1 MPNKAN
7 ARKALRQAEKRT
19 ARNKVVKD
27 AYKSAIKTVKKAV
40 ATGEK
45 DLKEQLRLA
54 QKRLDKAAKKG
65 VIKKNTA
72 ARKLSRLAKHVKTAV
87 AK

>member
-7 ARKALRQAEKRT
+7 ARKALRQAEKKA
-19 ARNKVVKD
+19 ARNKIVKD
-27 AYKSAIKTVKKAV
+27 AYKSAMKTVKKAV
-40 ATGEK
+40 SAGEK
-45 DLKEQLRLA
+45 DVKEQLRLA

-72 ARKLSRLAKHVKTAV
+72 ARKLSRLVKQVKASV